1 MAGHARFTAVLDAC
15 VLFPI
20 ATADALLS
28 LAVEGLYAAKWTL
41 AIEQEWVTAAERR
54 HTEHAG
60 RFVTRRD
67 AMRDAVVDWEISPAG
82 WQSLMSCLQLPDPKD
97 VHVLAA
103 AIAGHAD
110 CIVTTNLK
118 DFPTAVLANYGITAL
133 HPDDFIVAQLDLNL
147 YAALKAFKGMRARKR
162 NPAYSATGFADAMER
177 NGLVAT
183 ARRLKEAQ
191 DLI

>member
-1 MAGHARFTAVLDAC
+1 M
-15 VLFPI
+15 LFPI

-54 HTEHAG
+54 RTEHAG

-82 WQSLMSCLQLPDPKD
+82 WQSLMSCLQLPDPND

-103 AIAGHAD
+103 SD
-110 CIVTTNLK
+110 
-118 DFPTAVLANYGITAL
+118 
-133 HPDDFIVAQLDLNL
+133 
-147 YAALKAFKGMRARKR
+147 
-162 NPAYSATGFADAMER
+162 
-177 NGLVAT
+177 
-183 ARRLKEAQ
+183 RRTC
-191 DLI
+191 